1 MKRGVGL
8 VVAALLLWTSALSAQ
23 QSVQQPAPLTTI
35 DQQVQE
41 LSAQLRCPVCQG
53 TSLKD
58 SPSELAQQ
66 MRAVIRSQLEEGKTP
81 AQVRQYFVSKYGE
94 WILLQPEAKG
104 FNLVVYLLPVLGLLG
119 GALIIFG
126 AVRRWTAAPEED
138 SLAEAEHKA

>member
-1 MKRGVGL
+1 MKHGIGL
-8 VVAALLLWTSALSAQ
+8 VIASLLLWTGALSAQ
-23 QSVQQPAPLTTI
+23 QPAQQAVPLTPI

-66 MRAVIRSQLEEGKTP
+66 MRAVIRSQLEAGKTP
-81 AQVRQYFVSKYGE
+81 QQVKQYFISKYGE

-104 FNLVVYLLPVLGLLG
+104 FNLLVYVLPVLGLLG

-126 AVRRWTAAPEED
+126 AVRRWTSAPDED
-138 SLAEAEHKA
+138 NLAEGEHPA

>member
-1 MKRGVGL
+1 MKRGVAL
-8 VVAALLLWTSALSAQ
+8 AAASLFLWAAALSAQ
-23 QSVQQPAPLTTI
+23 QPVQQPAPLTTI

-66 MRAVIRSQLEEGKTP
+66 MRAVIRSQLEAGKTP
-81 AQVRQYFVSKYGE
+81 AQVRQYFISKYGE
-94 WILLQPEAKG
+94 WILLEPEAKG
-104 FNLVVYLLPVLGLLG
+104 FNLLVYLLPVVGLLG

-126 AVRRWTAAPEED
+126 AVRRWTSAPDED
-138 SLAEAEHKA
+138 TLAEAEPRV

>member
-1 MKRGVGL
+1 MKHGIGP
-8 VVAALLLWTSALSAQ
+8 VVACLLLWAAALSAQ
-23 QSVQQPAPLTTI
+23 QPVQQAAPLTPI

-66 MRAVIRSQLEEGKTP
+66 MRAIIRSRLEAGETP

-104 FNLVVYLLPVLGLLG
+104 FNLLVYLLPVLGLLG

-126 AVRRWTAAPEED
+126 AVRRWTASPDEDAVPETGQQ
-138 SLAEAEHKA
+138 A